1 MKKAILIILFG
12 MSTICYSATTQTKT
26 PFHKT
31 LLYKYMVEKYGTIP
45 KAQKSPEPK
54 KQTAEKKLLSKPSF
68 KLEDKLTDKT
78 IHPPSY
84 RQAHKLPLACEQL
97 DEIVD
102 LSTLTHDMPF
112 SEAINILRD
121 STKPKLNILVLW
133 RNLEEN
139 AAIYK
144 DTPIGIDGISRIPLH
159 TGLKLLLYSISTTG
173 LEKLD
178 YVVDE
183 NLITIATE
191 DHLPIEPITK
201 VYYVGVFSGAPAN
214 FYTPLTD
221 VQFLGGGRGGSSGR
235 GSGGSSGR

>member
-1 MKKAILIILFG
+1 
-12 MSTICYSATTQTKT
+12 
-26 PFHKT
+26 
-31 LLYKYMVEKYGTIP
+31 MVGKYGTIP

-54 KQTAEKKLLSKPSF
+54 KQTAEKNLPSKPSF
-68 KLEDKLTDKT
+68 KLEDELIDKT
-78 IHPPSY
+78 ISPPTY
-84 RQAHKLPLACEQL
+84 RQAYELPSAYKQL

-102 LSTLTHDMPF
+102 LSNLTHDMPF

-139 AAIYK
+139 ADIYR

-183 NLITIATE
+183 NLITITTK

-201 VYYVGVFSGAPAN
+201 VYYVSVFSGAPAN

-221 VQFLGGGRGGSSGR
+221 VQFFGGGRGGSSGR
-235 GSGGSSGR
+235 GRGSGGGSGR